1 MWNRSKG
8 SRADR
13 VDLISSSQDLQ
24 QVVDTYNSWN
34 EEQSRLNRQVTVN
47 RKVFIDLDGVLS
59 DFDRG
64 VTELFNGRKVSKI
77 FEFPSL
83 FIPAELPIRY
93 DRRIP
98 NTMPIHSTLFYFS
111 FLYDG
116 LITLLFLVRSHCW
129 SGVVLGISISCCHP
143 NYIFYTILLYFTLYS
158 SYTYSKYKY

>member
-34 EEQSRLNRQVTVN
+34 EEQSRLNRQVIVN

-77 FEFPSL
+77 F
-83 FIPAELPIRY
+83 
-93 DRRIP
+93 
-98 NTMPIHSTLFYFS
+98 
-111 FLYDG
+111 
-116 LITLLFLVRSHCW
+116 
-129 SGVVLGISISCCHP
+129 
-143 NYIFYTILLYFTLYS
+143 
-158 SYTYSKYKY
+158 

>member
-77 FEFPSL
+77 F
-83 FIPAELPIRY
+83 
-93 DRRIP
+93 
-98 NTMPIHSTLFYFS
+98 
-111 FLYDG
+111 
-116 LITLLFLVRSHCW
+116 
-129 SGVVLGISISCCHP
+129 
-143 NYIFYTILLYFTLYS
+143 
-158 SYTYSKYKY
+158 

>member
-1 MWNRSKG
+1 VWNRSKG

-77 FEFPSL
+77 F
-83 FIPAELPIRY
+83 
-93 DRRIP
+93 
-98 NTMPIHSTLFYFS
+98 
-111 FLYDG
+111 
-116 LITLLFLVRSHCW
+116 
-129 SGVVLGISISCCHP
+129 
-143 NYIFYTILLYFTLYS
+143 
-158 SYTYSKYKY
+158 